1 MMETKGTFEANEKL
15 ADALPEQRCDLVTD
29 IMDILM
35 CGKRTVYEL
44 MKRNEFRYIRLGRGA
59 YRISKRSFD
68 EWLDKQ
74 QNNQ

>member
-1 MMETKGTFEANEKL
+1 MDNNGTFELSEKL
-15 ADALPEQRCDLVTD
+15 TDVLPEQRCYTVEDLTN
-29 IMDILM
+29 ILM

-44 MKRNEFRYIRLGRGA
+44 LKRNEFRSLRLGKGG

-74 QNNQ
+74 QEGK